1 MLLEAEI
8 IDFVFYV
15 LAHPYIYIYMHIHAC
30 ETTYMPLI
38 TVNVNCYQFKIGE
51 EHRANSI
58 YINSIKVLRNAT
70 HLK

>member
-1 MLLEAEI
+1 MLLEAES

-15 LAHPYIYIYMHIHAC
+15 LAHPYISIYIYMHVHAC

-51 EHRANSI
+51 ENRANSI
-58 YINSIKVLRNAT
+58 
-70 HLK
+70 